1 MTKYLI
7 RRLLISVP
15 TVILVSMVI
24 FAAMRV
30 IPGDE
35 LSVLFAQDEGA
46 AKISP
51 ERREQL
57 KADLG
62 LDKPLWIQYV
72 YWLGDIATGTMGKSF
87 WRADTV
93 GEVLARRGPI
103 SAQVAVLSVVI
114 SYIIGLPVGIL
125 SAIKQDTWI
134 DYVARVGT
142 IQFLAIPNFWLGTLV
157 LVALIIWFQWIPPL
171 EWEPFWITPWE
182 SFKQS
187 IVPAT
192 VLGTGQAATVA
203 RMSRSSLLE
212 VLREDYIRTSR
223 AKGLSERMTII
234 RHALRN
240 SILPVITI
248 SSVSL
253 GFLLG
258 GSVVIERVFQIP
270 GLGLSMIEAV
280 QDRDFVVV
288 QNLVLVYAVIFVV
301 INLIVDCLYAWIDPR
316 IRYA

>member
-7 RRLLISVP
+7 RRLLISIP

-62 LDKPLWIQYV
+62 LDKPLWIQYA

-103 SAQVAVLSVVI
+103 SAQVAVLSVII

-142 IQFLAIPNFWLGTLV
+142 IQFLAIPNFWLGALV
-157 LVALIIWFQWIPPL
+157 LVALILWFQWIPPL
-171 EWEPFWITPWE
+171 EWEPFWKTPIE
-182 SFKQS
+182 SLKQS

-288 QNLVLVYAVIFVV
+288 QNLVLVYAIIFVV
-301 INLIVDCLYAWIDPR
+301 INLIVDSLYAWIDPR
-316 IRYA
+316 IRYS